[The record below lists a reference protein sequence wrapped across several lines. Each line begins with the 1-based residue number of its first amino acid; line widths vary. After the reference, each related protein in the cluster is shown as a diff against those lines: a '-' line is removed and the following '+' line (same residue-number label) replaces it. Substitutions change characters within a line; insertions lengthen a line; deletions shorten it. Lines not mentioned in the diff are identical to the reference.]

1 MSRPITLY
9 YAATLLFL
17 LLDFA
22 VGVNVRVAFLEP
34 FPVAR
39 LAYYIICFVLLALM
53 LWRPS
58 WAVVIGVVE
67 SLTALVALIF
77 TMALRVMIVTD
88 EMIETGRGFVTMEE
102 MSNYLI
108 AASVAYWSYIRGIRR
123 VKELKIDECDNW

>member
-1 MSRPITLY
+1 MSRPIALY
-9 YAATLLFL
+9 YAATILFL

-34 FPVAR
+34 FPTAR

-53 LWRPS
+53 LWRPG

-102 MSNYLI
+102 MSNYMI
-108 AASVAYWSYIRGIRR
+108 AASVAYWSYNRGIRR
-123 VKELKIDECDNW
+123 VKELKSEERDNW